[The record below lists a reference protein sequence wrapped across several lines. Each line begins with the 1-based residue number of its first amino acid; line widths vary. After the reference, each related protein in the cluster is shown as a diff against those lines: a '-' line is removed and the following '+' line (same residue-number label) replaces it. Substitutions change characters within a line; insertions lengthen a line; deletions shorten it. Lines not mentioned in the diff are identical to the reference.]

1 MEISYFLIEAKKILQ
16 KQKEAL
22 VKWINT
28 AGWKRQN
35 APFIYSSELLL
46 KRVLRVSLEGYI
58 TLFFFFVKNEF
69 EENAF

>member
-46 KRVLRVSLEGYI
+46 LRVSLQGYI
-58 TLFFFFVKNEF
+58 TLLFFWVKNEF